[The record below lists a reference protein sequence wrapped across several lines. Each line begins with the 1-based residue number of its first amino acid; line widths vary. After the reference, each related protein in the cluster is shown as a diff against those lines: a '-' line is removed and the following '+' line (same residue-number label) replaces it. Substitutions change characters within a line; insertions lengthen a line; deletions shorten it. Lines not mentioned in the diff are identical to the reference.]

1 MAERVKNKK
10 RPRRVKKSIRNQII
24 ATALCP
30 LLAMSTSVSV
40 LAMNGF
46 NEMLIANI
54 IAFILFVGVIQLALV
69 TRNIVGPLRKIEEYM
84 LQLSDGDL
92 NIEVDKK
99 ISKREDEIGVMFES
113 MMALSQKLNNS
124 MTDIQLI
131 SEKLISSEEVLGKTV
146 EETNIATEQIGFA
159 MKRITGDTK
168 KQSDNMNKAS
178 VHIDEIGSMIG
189 NILRSIQHLEET
201 SGGMKEDGRQSVKN
215 MNDLDESN
223 KRMNYAIER
232 ISQQVNLTY
241 EAAAQI
247 NSVLQ
252 MIAGISKQTGLL
264 ALNASIEAARAGEH
278 GAGFSVVAEEISKLA
293 SQSSEST
300 KQIDEIVGNLSTES
314 GKMLMIMDE
323 VLTDVEK
330 QKTKLLET
338 QKHFEKVNEG
348 IEDSLQEISEIRER
362 TQVCNVEKDKIIEN
376 IESLR
381 NVSEE
386 SVESTLHTQKAVI
399 ELSKNIDEVESM
411 AVKLSDYAERLDNHL
426 QYFSIK

>member
-146 EETNIATEQIGFA
+146 EETNIATEQIGSA

-223 KRMNYAIER
+223 KRTNYAIER

-278 GAGFSVVAEEISKLA
+278 GTGFLVVAEEISKLA

-411 AVKLSDYAERLDNHL
+411 AVKLSNYAERLDNHL

>member
-1 MAERVKNKK
+1 
-10 RPRRVKKSIRNQII
+10 
-24 ATALCP
+24 
-30 LLAMSTSVSV
+30 
-40 LAMNGF
+40 
-46 NEMLIANI
+46 
-54 IAFILFVGVIQLALV
+54 
-69 TRNIVGPLRKIEEYM
+69 M

-131 SEKLISSEEVLGKTV
+131 SEKLISSEAVLGKTV
-146 EETNIATEQIGFA
+146 EETNIATEQIGSA

-223 KRMNYAIER
+223 KRTNYAIER
-232 ISQQVNLTY
+232 ISQQVDLTY

-300 KQIDEIVGNLSTES
+300 KQIDEIVGDLSTES
-314 GKMLMIMDE
+314 GKMLVIMDE

-376 IESLR
+376 IEGLR

-411 AVKLSDYAERLDNHL
+411 AVKLSNYAERLDNHL